1 MEYFKQVFRKDFL
14 SSIVV
19 FLVALPLCMGI
30 AIASGVPPALGIITG
45 IVGGLI
51 VGFIAGAPLQVSG
64 PAAGLTVLVY
74 DIIQTHGIQMLGL
87 IVLLAGI
94 VQAIAGILKLGQ
106 WFRAVNPAV
115 IYGMLGGIGVLI
127 FGSQFHVML
136 DRSPHDSGLAN
147 LIYIPS
153 SLFKTFFDNG
163 NESEAYFAAG
173 MLGLGT
179 LIFMAF
185 WEYTKKNPLKF
196 IPAPL
201 IAVAGGT
208 IVALALSLPVQ
219 KVTIP
224 DSFASVISF
233 PSAELFLNL
242 FNPGVLASVFGL
254 ALIAS
259 AETLLCAS
267 ALTKMRADAK
277 VDYDKEL
284 FAQGVGNS
292 VCGVLGALPM
302 TGVIVRS
309 SANIKAGGQTRVAAI
324 LHGVWLFIFVLMVP
338 YLLRHIPMASLAA
351 VLVFTGYKLVNP
363 QAIRDLARY
372 GKPAVI
378 IYLVTLI
385 GIVTTDLL
393 TGVLLGVGASLLR
406 LIFTFSVLTV
416 KKQVNDQKKKVE
428 LSLSGAATVIT
439 LPKLAEAIETLPK
452 GYHAVLHF
460 ERLFYIDHACM
471 DYLETERLKRENTAE
486 ALEVNASQLK
496 FKYYQSERG
505 SYYIEEMEEKER
517 K

>member
-1 MEYFKQVFRKDFL
+1 
-14 SSIVV
+14 
-19 FLVALPLCMGI
+19 MGI

-51 VGFIAGAPLQVSG
+51 VGFLAGAPLQVSG

-74 DIIQTHGIQMLGL
+74 EIVQNHGIAMLGP

-94 VQAIAGILKLGQ
+94 IQAIAGITKLGQ

-115 IYGMLGGIGVLI
+115 IHGMLGGIGVLI

-136 DRSPHDSGLAN
+136 DRAPHGSGLTN
-147 LIYIPS
+147 LLYIPN
-153 SLFKTFFDNG
+153 SLFKTFFGNG
-163 NESEAYFAAG
+163 AVSESHFAAG

-179 LIFMAF
+179 VLFMAS

-201 IAVAGGT
+201 VAVTGGT
-208 IVALALSLPVQ
+208 VVALALNLPVQ
-219 KVTIP
+219 KVSIP
-224 DSFASVISF
+224 DSFGSVVSF
-233 PSAELFLNL
+233 PSIDLFWNL
-242 FNPGVLASVFGL
+242 FSPGVLSAVLGL

-267 ALTKMRADAK
+267 ALTKMRRDAE

-292 VCGVLGALPM
+292 ICGVLGALPM

-309 SANIKAGGQTRVAAI
+309 SANVKAGGQTRGAAI
-324 LHGVWLFIFVLMVP
+324 LHGVWLFIFVLLVP
-338 YLLRHIPMASLAA
+338 HLLLHIPMASLAA

-363 QAIRDLARY
+363 QTIKSLARY

-385 GIVTTDLL
+385 GIIVMDLL
-393 TGVLLGVGASLLR
+393 TGVLLGVAASLMR
-406 LIFTFSVLTV
+406 LIFTFSSLTV
-416 KKQVNDQKKKVE
+416 EKQIDEGNKKVY
-428 LSLSGAATVIT
+428 LRLSGAATVIT
-439 LPKLAEAIETLPK
+439 LPKLAQAIETLPQ
-452 GYHAVLHF
+452 GYTIIVHF
-460 ERLFYIDHACM
+460 KRLFYIDHACM
-471 DYLETERLKRENTAE
+471 DYLETERLKREGTTAT
-486 ALEVNASQLK
+486 LELDSSQLT
-496 FKYYQSERG
+496 FKYRRSEKG
-505 SYYIEEMEEKER
+505 EYHIEEK
-517 K
+517 